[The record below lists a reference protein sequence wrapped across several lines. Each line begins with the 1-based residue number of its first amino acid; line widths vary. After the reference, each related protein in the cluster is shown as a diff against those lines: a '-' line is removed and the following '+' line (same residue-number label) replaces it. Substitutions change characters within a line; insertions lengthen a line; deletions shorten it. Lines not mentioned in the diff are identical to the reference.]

1 MLSPRG
7 VPMEYH
13 QDMFSKLGESQN
25 DVNEAL
31 LEDEED
37 PFNNSGGD
45 FFDKFLADDVD
56 RSSASGELSEAN
68 LMMSAN
74 EASFQDMFNA
84 TLNKSGGGKDE
95 FMMLDVNFQK
105 RLQQGDSKP
114 NMMQSDFSSGF
125 PGLINERQSKSSD
138 SGGNSNWFN
147 SMGNSTEDNV
157 SGNMLDAAPLNIS
170 LGGDAA
176 GASSNSIASM
186 LRRKGSNA
194 QMHGG
199 KFGGAV
205 RKVGLTSSKLRNTK
219 SEGMLARALKARY
232 NSGNSLNKYNVNAAE
247 ASAVINA
254 KFPNS
259 MSAVAG
265 TTMPQR
271 LSQTNMLRG
280 NALEATGMEGASGN
294 RNATW
299 GTVNSQKPGA
309 SLFASLLSSPGGTV
323 SLAKDGP
330 TVTSSGSTTSLLRH
344 QKLHGGGSRTSM
356 QDLLRLSKKQSKTQ
370 SMLRQS
376 SAQSLLKQTS
386 SQSLKGMT
394 KKVDVSSLLPP
405 HHAMLGLSISG
416 HTPSPK
422 ISSVSK
428 DSSPDTMM
436 QVNSIDSNSLL
447 HQSCRLYPTT
457 AAVVESALRIDPDSV
472 RKAVP
477 VPMERGQ
484 AKNTCGYPVNV
495 AITHGGSLDVI
506 KLLIDAG
513 PDVLVQKDGNEGSG
527 SLGIALTNNVD
538 NRIIEMLIKANPECV
553 KVADRRG
560 NYPLHVAVSH
570 GMSIQLVKTLHSIFP
585 KALQMRNFH
594 SQTPLDIAQRS
605 TRCSE
610 DVMNYLQ
617 NTAFSPLEHDVYH
630 LDQHN
635 EADLEDGLDDIME
648 TNF

>member
-13 QDMFSKLGESQN
+13 QDLFSKLGESQN
-25 DVNEAL
+25 DVNQAL

-74 EASFQDMFNA
+74 EASFQDMFN
-84 TLNKSGGGKDE
+84 KSGGGNDE

-105 RLQQGDSKP
+105 RLQQGDSKASL
-114 NMMQSDFSSGF
+114 MQSTLSSGF
-125 PGLINERQSKSSD
+125 QGQNHSND
-138 SGGNSNWFN
+138 SGGNNNWFN
-147 SMGNSTEDNV
+147 AMGNSREEHV
-157 SGNMLDAAPLNIS
+157 SGNMLDATPLNIS

-194 QMHGG
+194 QLHGG

-219 SEGMLARALKARY
+219 SEGMLARALKAKY

-254 KFPNS
+254 KLPRNS
-259 MSAVAG
+259 ASAVAAAAS
-265 TTMPQR
+265 PQR
-271 LSQTNMLRG
+271 LSQTNMFRG
-280 NALEATGMEGASGN
+280 NALEPTGKEGSSGN

-299 GTVNSQKPGA
+299 GTVSSQKPGA
-309 SLFASLLSSPGGTV
+309 SLFASLLSTPGGTG
-323 SLAKDGP
+323 SLTKDGP
-330 TVTSSGSTTSLLRH
+330 PVTTSGSTTSLLRH

-422 ISSVSK
+422 IPSLSK
-428 DSSPDTMM
+428 EPLDTMM
-436 QVNSIDSNSLL
+436 QMNSIDSNSLL

-538 NRIIEMLIKANPECV
+538 NKVVEMLIQANPECV

-570 GMSIQLVKTLHSIFP
+570 GMSIELVKKLHSIFP